1 LKKLLLVDFYALMY
15 RSRNAL
21 LRSGRELTTSLG
33 TPVTGAYGFTNNL
46 ISQIKDLAPTHVAV
60 CYDAGANWRKVANED
75 YKANRVKAEG
85 ADADAFKAEAR
96 LLLDDILPAMGISTV
111 GILGYEADDT
121 LYTLSKD
128 ASDFDE
134 VIIFTCD
141 QDILQCVTDKVKV
154 RLFNTAKKVS
164 DLGPAEVEKKWGVRP
179 QHLAL
184 VKALCG
190 DGADNIK
197 GIRGIGPKTAA
208 KIVCESYG
216 VLDNVLKNAK
226 VEPYKDLVLSNLELT
241 RSTYIEELKGADFSQ
256 FSLGSGKAAE
266 LKEVF
271 EGLEFNALLKRFSSI
286 GKILQLSAA

>member
-1 LKKLLLVDFYALMY
+1 MKKLLLTDFYALFH

-33 TPVTGAYGFTNNL
+33 TPTTGSYGFTNNL
-46 ISQIKDLAPTHVAV
+46 ITQIKDLAPTHVVV
-60 CYDAGANWRKVANED
+60 CYDAGGNWRKDANED

-85 ADADAFKAEAR
+85 ADAEAFQVEAR
-96 LLLDDILPAMGISTV
+96 LLLDDILPAMGISVV
-111 GILGYEADDT
+111 GIVGYEADDA
-121 LYTLSKD
+121 LYTLAKD
-128 ASDFDE
+128 AADFDE
-134 VIIFTCD
+134 VVIFTCD

-164 DLGPAEVEKKWGVRP
+164 DMGPAEVQEKWGVKP
-179 QHLAL
+179 QYLAL

-197 GIRGIGPKTAA
+197 GIRGVGPKTAA

-216 VLDNVLKNAK
+216 VMDNVLKHAK

-241 RSTYIEELKGADFSQ
+241 RSTYVEELRGVDFSE
-256 FSLGSGKAAE
+256 FSLGSGKAE
-266 LKEVF
+266 NLKEVF
-271 EGLEFNALLKRFSSI
+271 EGLEFNALLRRFSSI

>member
-1 LKKLLLVDFYALMY
+1 MKKLLLVDFYAMFY

-60 CYDAGANWRKVANED
+60 CYDAGANWRKVADET
-75 YKANRVKAEG
+75 YKANREPGPDAET
-85 ADADAFKAEAR
+85 FKLEAR
-96 LLLDDILPAMGISTV
+96 LTLDEVLPAMGVSVV

-128 ASDFDE
+128 ASEFDE

-164 DLGPAEVEKKWGVRP
+164 DLGPAEVEEKWGVRP

-226 VEPYKDLVLSNLELT
+226 VEPYRDLVLSNLELT

-256 FSLGSGKAAE
+256 FSLGSGKVAE

>member
-1 LKKLLLVDFYALMY
+1 LKKLLLVDFYAMFY

-60 CYDAGANWRKVANED
+60 CYDAGANWRKVADET
-75 YKANRVKAEG
+75 YKANREPGPDAET
-85 ADADAFKAEAR
+85 FKLEAR
-96 LLLDDILPAMGISTV
+96 LTLDEVLPAMGVSVV

-128 ASDFDE
+128 ASEFDE

-164 DLGPAEVEKKWGVRP
+164 DLGPAEVEEKWGVRP

-226 VEPYKDLVLSNLELT
+226 VEPYRDLVLSNLELT

-256 FSLGSGKAAE
+256 FSLGSGKVAE

>member
-1 LKKLLLVDFYALMY
+1 LKKLLLVDFYAMFY

-60 CYDAGANWRKVANED
+60 CYDAGANWRKVADET
-75 YKANRVKAEG
+75 YKANREPGPDAET
-85 ADADAFKAEAR
+85 FKLEAR
-96 LLLDDILPAMGISTV
+96 LTLDKVLPAMGVSVV

-128 ASDFDE
+128 ASEFDE

-164 DLGPAEVEKKWGVRP
+164 DLGPAEVEEKWGVRP

-241 RSTYIEELKGADFSQ
+241 RSTYVEELKGADFSQ
-256 FSLGSGKAAE
+256 FSLGSGKVAE

>member
-1 LKKLLLVDFYALMY
+1 MKKLLLVDFYAMFY

-60 CYDAGANWRKVANED
+60 CYDAGGNWRKVADET
-75 YKANRVKAEG
+75 YKANREPGPDAET
-85 ADADAFKAEAR
+85 FKLEAR
-96 LLLDDILPAMGISTV
+96 LTLDEVLPAMGVSVV

-128 ASDFDE
+128 ASEFDE

-164 DLGPAEVEKKWGVRP
+164 DLGPAEVEEKWGVRP

-241 RSTYIEELKGADFSQ
+241 RSTYVEELKGADFST
-256 FSLGSGKAAE
+256 FSLGSGKVSE